1 MSFVFDYDKKTK
13 QINRMIR
20 KYFGVDCNCFF
31 CFDTLADGYR
41 LSFVETTSDKKH
53 APTQLIND
61 SLNHLFLNNLNG
73 IRINAVATNEEI
85 LSLCASHLNYYK
97 DRRNFLLNLC
107 NLFCTKF
114 NMTETGAVSDANI
127 WQSCILSMWQTKNKV
142 TLLLSPQDLENIS
155 KRNVLYKMAKGLDVH
170 KNSNGV
176 EYKMLEL
183 DMDTLEATILMY
195 S

>member
-1 MSFVFDYDKKTK
+1 
-13 QINRMIR
+13 
-20 KYFGVDCNCFF
+20 
-31 CFDTLADGYR
+31 
-41 LSFVETTSDKKH
+41 
-53 APTQLIND
+53 
-61 SLNHLFLNNLNG
+61 
-73 IRINAVATNEEI
+73 
-85 LSLCASHLNYYK
+85 
-97 DRRNFLLNLC
+97 
-107 NLFCTKF
+107 
-114 NMTETGAVSDANI
+114 MTETGAVSDANI

-155 KRNVLYKMAKGLDVH
+155 KKNVLYKMAKGLDVH